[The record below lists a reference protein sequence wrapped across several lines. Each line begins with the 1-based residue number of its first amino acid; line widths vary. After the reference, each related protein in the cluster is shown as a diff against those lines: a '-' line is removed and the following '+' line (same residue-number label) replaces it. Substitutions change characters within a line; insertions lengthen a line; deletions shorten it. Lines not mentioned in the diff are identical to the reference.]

1 MAATLWPKVPPNFVR
16 TVLSGHSALGL
27 VVGGL
32 AYLLSLT
39 GVLAVFMTDFERWE
53 QPNVPEFA
61 AMAPGALDRLY
72 GEVMAAADGP
82 ADRLFITL
90 PTAEAPRSAVYVGEQ
105 AWFATAE
112 GALWGEVSHE
122 WTHFLEHLH
131 YYLSLPHTF
140 GIAVVGLVGAAMVGL
155 ILSGLAAHPRI
166 FRDAFALRW
175 TSSPRLSQ
183 ADLHNRLSVWGAP
196 FHLVISLTGAYFGL
210 AGVLLFLAGATVYG
224 GDRDRL
230 LAPLFGAAPAAD
242 AAAAPPP
249 RLDAAVAQI
258 AALAPAAEPSYLSV
272 EAPGTRGQVIDV
284 SANVPGQLVYAETW
298 RFDGA
303 ARFQS
308 KLGATD
314 GGLGQQ
320 TAWAMYPLHF
330 GSFGGL
336 PIRLAYGALG
346 LALCVVV
353 ASGVNIWLVRRRA
366 QGRPAPKAE
375 RLWIA
380 TVWGSGL
387 ALAVAAVGMLAWE
400 IPAEPVFWGLAALL
414 LIAAPFAPETRSFSR
429 LLRLATAAAI
439 LLVLAVHA
447 ARFGADALGPTAL
460 PVSLSLL
467 AIALALGASTLIGRA
482 GAEPALQPAPAP
494 GE

>member
-1 MAATLWPKVPPNFVR
+1 MAATLWPKVPPNLVR

-39 GVLAVFMTDFERWE
+39 GVLAVFMSDFERWE
-53 QPNVPEFA
+53 QPDVPEFT
-61 AMAPGALDRLY
+61 AMTPGALDRLY
-72 GEVMAAADGP
+72 GEVMAAANAP
-82 ADRLFITL
+82 VERIFITL
-90 PTAEAPRSAVYVGEQ
+90 PTADAPRSAVYAGEQ
-105 AWFATAE
+105 AWFATAD
-112 GALWGEVSHE
+112 GALWGGIAHE

-140 GIAVVGLVGAAMVGL
+140 GIIVVGLVGAAMVGL

-196 FHLVISLTGAYFGL
+196 FHLAVSLTGAYFGL
-210 AGVLLFLAGATVYG
+210 IGVLLLLAGAAAPG
-224 GDRDRL
+224 EARDSL
-230 LAPLFGAAPAAD
+230 LAPLFGAPPVAD

-258 AALAPAAEPSYLSV
+258 AALEPAATPSYLSI
-272 EAPGTRGQVIDV
+272 EAPGTRGQVVDV
-284 SANVPGQLVYAETW
+284 SADIPGQLIYAETW
-298 RFDGA
+298 RFDSA
-303 ARFQS
+303 ARLQS
-308 KLGATD
+308 KLGAAD

-320 TAWAMYPLHF
+320 AAWAMYPLHF

-366 QGRPAPKAE
+366 QGRPAPRAE

-380 TVWGSGL
+380 TVWGPGL
-387 ALAVAAVGMLAWE
+387 ALAVAAAGMLGWE

-414 LIAAPFAPETRSFSR
+414 LAAAPFAPDARSLSR
-429 LLRLATAAAI
+429 GLRLAAAAAI
-439 LLVLAVHA
+439 LGVLAVHA
-447 ARFGADALGPTAL
+447 ARFGAEALGPAAW
-460 PVSLSLL
+460 PVSLSL
-467 AIALALGASTLIGRA
+467 AATALALGGSTLIGRRR
-482 GAEPALQPAPAP
+482 AEPALKPSPVP